1 VTTAISGSAATETE
15 DRLAILE
22 LIGKLSLLLD
32 ARDWSAFEELFTDP
46 VHLDRTSVF
55 HGEPETLSPAELVD
69 DYRKTLGNLDAL
81 HHLITGH
88 VITLDGDQATCAANM
103 QGTHVLANTSGG
115 PVWTVGGR
123 HDYQLERTAVGWRI
137 AGWTFTIQWATG
149 NMNIVALAAA
159 RASSSR
165 QTRVAQDVSS
175 DRSNGD
181 VAQSR
186 SGDAIVLMGSDSLM
200 SKAVQFD
207 EYGGIEVLEV
217 RDGARPEPAA
227 DQVLVAVRAAGIN
240 IGEAK
245 IREGLVRDIF
255 PASFP
260 SGEGSDLA
268 GVVAEVGTNVKGVAV
283 GDEVIGFTNDRASH
297 AEYVLVEASNLTAKP
312 AEIPWEVAGALFVA
326 GVTGVATVRA
336 VAPAAN
342 EAVVI
347 AGAGG
352 GIGVFAVQLAAR
364 TGARVIALASERH
377 HALLRD
383 HGAVP
388 VAYGDGVSQ
397 RIAAAAGEMPV
408 SAFIDLVGNG
418 YVELALELGI
428 GKDRIDTVVDFPAIA
443 KYGVKGEGGAVA
455 ASAATLAELADAIA
469 AGDLVVPI
477 QRTYPL
483 EDVRAAF
490 AELESGHVAGKIVLI
505 P

>member
-1 VTTAISGSAATETE
+1 
-15 DRLAILE
+15 
-22 LIGKLSLLLD
+22 
-32 ARDWSAFEELFTDP
+32 
-46 VHLDRTSVF
+46 
-55 HGEPETLSPAELVD
+55 
-69 DYRKTLGNLDAL
+69 
-81 HHLITGH
+81 
-88 VITLDGDQATCAANM
+88 
-103 QGTHVLANTSGG
+103 
-115 PVWTVGGR
+115 
-123 HDYQLERTAVGWRI
+123 
-137 AGWTFTIQWATG
+137 
-149 NMNIVALAAA
+149 
-159 RASSSR
+159 
-165 QTRVAQDVSS
+165 
-175 DRSNGD
+175 
-181 VAQSR
+181 
-186 SGDAIVLMGSDSLM
+186 M

-217 RDGARPEPAA
+217 RDVARPEPGA

-268 GVVAEVGTNVKGVAV
+268 GVVAEIGTNVKGMAV
-283 GDEVIGFTNDRASH
+283 GDEVIGFSDDRASH

-352 GIGVFAVQLAAR
+352 GVGVFAVQLAAR

-377 HALLRD
+377 HAWLRD

-397 RIAAAAGEMPV
+397 RIATAAGGMPV

-428 GKDRIDTVVDFPAIA
+428 DKDRIDTVVDFPAIA

-469 AGDLVVPI
+469 AGDRVVPI

-483 EDVRAAF
+483 DDVRSAF
-490 AELESGHVAGKIVLI
+490 AELESGHVAGKIVLM